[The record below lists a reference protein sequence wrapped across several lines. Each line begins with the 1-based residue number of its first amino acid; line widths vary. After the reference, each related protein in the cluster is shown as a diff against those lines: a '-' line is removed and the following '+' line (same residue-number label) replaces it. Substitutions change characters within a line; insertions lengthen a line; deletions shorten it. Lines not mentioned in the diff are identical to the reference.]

1 MATAEKIYSIYVLE
15 ISPGFVPD
23 ARQRPDA
30 AGYLYVGWT
39 TNTVEHRRAT
49 HASGLSPA
57 ATIFKRVVEKLGRP
71 LEPSELVVRA
81 DLATEE
87 TSWSDEGSANR
98 AERRQA
104 NKLEARGYVILSRH
118 KHGLRS
124 KRNS

>member
-1 MATAEKIYSIYVLE
+1 MPKAEKLYSIYVLE
-15 ISPGFVPD
+15 LLPDLVPSSN
-23 ARQRPDA
+23 RRLRA
-30 AGYLYVGWT
+30 AGYHYVGWT